1 MIWLCAG
8 VYAEG
13 PTDDRFLCNLIN
25 RMLPPLAVEICKGG
39 FYIDDARRIN
49 EPRRIRGASR
59 EERIAAAIEES
70 WSECNLFVV
79 HSDGE
84 GAPDEVRRER
94 IEPGLARARRARPDL
109 AAAACVP
116 VRETEAWMLADPEA
130 FCRIFETDRTPLLPH
145 DPEAESDPKKAL
157 ETALCGLG
165 ARMGRGVEEYYAV
178 LGAEVRLDSLRR
190 LAAFQQF
197 RDELWKAIAA
207 IATPSGA

>member
-1 MIWLCAG
+1 M
-8 VYAEG
+8 
-13 PTDDRFLCNLIN
+13 IN
-25 RMLPPLAVEICKGG
+25 RILPPLAVEICKGG
-39 FYIDDARRIN
+39 FYIDDARRIS
-49 EPRRIRGASR
+49 EPRRMRGASR

-94 IEPGLARARRARPDL
+94 IEPGLARARRARPEL

-130 FCRIFETDRTPLLPH
+130 FCRIFETDRTPLLPP
-145 DPEAESDPKKAL
+145 DPEAESDPKAVL

-178 LGAEVRLDSLRR
+178 LGAEVRLGALRR

-197 RDELWKAIAA
+197 DEELRKAIAA
-207 IATPSGA
+207 IATPWGA

>member
-13 PTDDRFLCNLIN
+13 PTDDRFLCNVLN
-25 RMLPPLAVEICKGG
+25 RMLPPLAVEVCKGG
-39 FYIDDARRIN
+39 FYIDDARRIS
-49 EPRRIRGASR
+49 EPRRMRGASR

-70 WSECNLFVV
+70 WGECTLFVV

-84 GAPDEVRRER
+84 GAPDMVRRER

-109 AAAACVP
+109 VAAACVP

-130 FCRIFETDRTPLLPH
+130 FRRIFETDRHLPLPR
-145 DPEAESDPKKAL
+145 DPEAEADPKKAL
-157 ETALCGLG
+157 EAALCGLG

-178 LGAEVRLDSLRR
+178 LGAEVRVDALRR

-197 RDELWKAIAA
+197 EEELRTAIAA
-207 IATPSGA
+207 VASPSVD

>member
-1 MIWLCAG
+1 M
-8 VYAEG
+8 
-13 PTDDRFLCNLIN
+13 
-25 RMLPPLAVEICKGG
+25 PPLAVEICKGG

>member
-1 MIWLCAG
+1 MNWLCAG

-13 PTDDRFLCNLIN
+13 PTDDRFLCNLLN
-25 RMLPPLAVEICKGG
+25 RILPPLAAEICKSVP
-39 FYIDDARRIN
+39 YIDDARRIS
-49 EPRRIRGASR
+49 EPRQSRGASR

-130 FCRIFETDRTPLLPH
+130 FCRIFETDRMPPLPSN
-145 DPEAESDPKKAL
+145 PEAESDPKKVL
-157 ETALCGLG
+157 ETALCALG
-165 ARMGRGVEEYYAV
+165 ARMGRGVEDYYAL

-190 LAAFQQF
+190 LPAFQQF
-197 RDELWKAIAA
+197 EEELRKAIAA
-207 IATPSGA
+207 IAAPAGA